1 MAEHT
6 VRPLLDEQLVIQCG
20 DQGVR
25 NKATRTLHLFL
36 DTIVLIAFDART
48 ATPTRSGV
56 GKTAYKQQPTVIELC
71 DADQDTQPPIQYL
84 SYASYIDQWIDANEH
99 RWVGMKKWMD
109 DLNQSKK
116 WLYDAHEAM
125 CRRDQEQAELR
136 RREAERRSTERRAT
150 ESREREERYWARY
163 GARLFD
169 RECAEQQEVRRDQ
182 HCRVRELKEQHK
194 RSLQPHYARAK
205 RHDKENTHCQQPRTA
220 QPSYRRRNEVKFN
233 NASVHRPKGGRGK
246 KTQ

>member
-20 DQGVR
+20 DQAVR
-25 NKATRTLHLFL
+25 NKATRTLHLFP

-56 GKTAYKQQPTVIELC
+56 GKTVYKQQPTVIEQC
-71 DADQDTQPPIQYL
+71 DAHQDGQPPIQYMSYA

-99 RWVGMKKWMD
+99 LWVGMKKWMD
-109 DLNQSKK
+109 DLNHSKK
-116 WLYDAHEAM
+116 WLYDAHEALR
-125 CRRDQEQAELR
+125 RRDQEQTELR
-136 RREAERRSTERRAT
+136 RREAERRAT
-150 ESREREERYWARY
+150 ESREREERYRERYHARW
-163 GARLFD
+163 FN

-182 HCRVRELKEQHK
+182 HCRVRELKAQHA

-220 QPSYRRRNEVKFN
+220 QPHYRRRNEVKFN
-233 NASVHRPKGGRGK
+233 NASVHRPKGGKK